1 MSKAFFP
8 SMKQAGMKA
17 LSGQLVVVKYGGAAM
32 IDPSL
37 ADAFAEDI
45 AALVEVGAR
54 VVVVHGGGPALTR
67 TLKRLGVESTFVGG
81 QRVTCKDTAETA
93 RMVLSGATNQ
103 DVVARLCAAGVKAVG
118 LSGSDARLFDVVRH
132 QPGGQDIG
140 FVGRVTEVR
149 PDLLLDL
156 SRAGYVPVVSS
167 VVTDS
172 AGQPYNVNAD
182 GVAGALAA
190 ALGASRVVFVSD
202 TPGVLSATKERVPV
216 LDGAGAEAM
225 LANGTASG
233 GMQPKLESALHALAH
248 GAEKVHLI
256 DGTVPH
262 ALLLE
267 LEGDEPT
274 GTWLCPSP
282 GPTSDEAAAG
292 ETRSAAA

>member
-1 MSKAFFP
+1 MSKAFLP
-8 SMKQAGMKA
+8 SVKHSGMKA
-17 LSGQLVVVKYGGAAM
+17 LSGQIVVVKYGGAAM
-32 IDPSL
+32 VDAAL
-37 ADAFAEDI
+37 ADAFAADV
-45 AALVEVGAR
+45 AALVASGAR

-67 TLKRLGVESTFVGG
+67 TLQRLGVETGFVDG
-81 QRVTCKDTAETA
+81 QRVTCKDTADTA

-103 DVVARLCAAGVKAVG
+103 DVVARLNHAGVKAVG

-132 QPGGQDIG
+132 QPGGRDIG
-140 FVGRVTEVR
+140 FVGQVTEVR

-202 TPGVLSATKERVPV
+202 TPGVLSSTKARVPV
-216 LDGAGAEAM
+216 LDADGAKAM
-225 LANGTASG
+225 LDDGTASG
-233 GMQPKLESALHALAH
+233 GMQPKLEAALHALAH

-262 ALLLE
+262 ALLEE
-267 LEGDEPT
+267 LTTNEPT
-274 GTWLCPSP
+274 GTWLCPALA
-282 GPTSDEAAAG
+282 GEARGGAAA
-292 ETRSAAA
+292 